1 MHGLSDGWRCAA
13 ALIWRVCRRKTLL
26 GEAARPPR
34 PFGARGD
41 TGYSLRMIRFKDAPP
56 PEKAPD
62 GKARKVAPPAPPA
75 PAEAA
80 PALDLDDGA
89 PPARA
94 KAKKGFAR
102 KTPMTGA

>member
-1 MHGLSDGWRCAA
+1 MKFRAR

-34 PFGARGD
+34 PFGARAD
-41 TGYSLRMIRFKDAPP
+41 TGYIWGMIRFKDAPP

-62 GKARKVAPPAPPA
+62 GKARKVAAPAPPA

-80 PALDLDDGA
+80 PGLDLDDGA
-89 PPARA
+89 PPAKA

-102 KTPMTGA
+102 KKPMKGA

>member
-1 MHGLSDGWRCAA
+1 
-13 ALIWRVCRRKTLL
+13 
-26 GEAARPPR
+26 
-34 PFGARGD
+34 
-41 TGYSLRMIRFKDAPP
+41 MIRFKDAPP

-80 PALDLDDGA
+80 PALDLDLDDGA

-102 KTPMTGA
+102 KKPMKGA